1 MRWLKRDEYDAVLF
15 ATLADLGLPRAQ
27 AAILIA
33 ARWPILP
40 QNVASEAAGRG
51 LVIRPE
57 HVDEYLDELCC
68 RNGKER
74 LPTDEVAFLP
84 VAFDDFLA
92 WCVRTGRAE
101 LTKMGELLQE
111 DDRPVT
117 RILRAEAAPNN

>member
-1 MRWLKRDEYDAVLF
+1 MRWLKRDEYDAVLR
-15 ATLADLGLPRAQ
+15 AALADRGLTPSQ
-27 AAILIA
+27 AEVLIQS
-33 ARWPILP
+33 RWPILP
-40 QNVASEAAGRG
+40 DSVAAEGAGRG

-57 HVDEYLDELCC
+57 HVDEYLDELCR

-84 VAFDDFLA
+84 VAFDNFLA